1 MIRGIGRAA
10 QARQRAAVIII
21 GSVLLSTIPVSLF
34 AKCPV
39 SDGATLIVRAP
50 AGDLQVETS
59 ARDASVDVQVENN
72 ILQVQESCG
81 KETVEFTSNTPDPAQ
96 IRGTLIW
103 RIVTPKNVKLDL
115 VTMTG
120 NINVADTD
128 ADVLIRTAGGS
139 ITTGQIKGKAAII
152 TQGGSVKT
160 GNIGGDAEL
169 RSQGGTL
176 EVGDVGGNAEFH
188 TTAGQIRAGMIAG
201 SVTAEGGRA
210 IFIIKAG
217 DVKATTNAGDI
228 SIGDANRINAK
239 TAGGT
244 ITSRHVRGP
253 FQGHTESGDIRLD
266 NAAAW
271 VEASTGAG
279 NIVVHLIPDNIDG
292 DLHMDLQAGIGDVTI
307 YVPQRLKATIDATVQ
322 RPAFQAQQIISD
334 FPMNGIAP
342 GRPVRGLI
350 PNNRF
355 FSPVHSQSLLNGGGN
370 QIILHTSLGKI
381 TIRRQ

>member
-1 MIRGIGRAA
+1 
-10 QARQRAAVIII
+10 
-21 GSVLLSTIPVSLF
+21 
-34 AKCPV
+34 
-39 SDGATLIVRAP
+39 
-50 AGDLQVETS
+50 
-59 ARDASVDVQVENN
+59 
-72 ILQVQESCG
+72 
-81 KETVEFTSNTPDPAQ
+81 
-96 IRGTLIW
+96 
-103 RIVTPKNVKLDL
+103 
-115 VTMTG
+115 MTG
-120 NINVADTD
+120 NINVTDTD
-128 ADVLIRTAGGS
+128 ANALIRTAGGS

-152 TQGGSVKT
+152 TQGGSVKA
-160 GNIGGDAEL
+160 GNIGGDAEI

-188 TTAGQIRAGMIAG
+188 TTAGQIRAGTIAG

-228 SIGDANRINAK
+228 SIGDADRINAK

-244 ITSRHVRGP
+244 ITSRRVRGP

-266 NAAAW
+266 SASAW
-271 VEASTGAG
+271 VEASTGSG
-279 NIVVHLIPDNIDG
+279 NIVVHVIPDNIDG

-307 YVPQRLKATIDATVQ
+307 YIPQRIKATIDATVQ

-355 FSPVHSQSLLNGGGN
+355 FSPTHSQSLLNGGGN

>member
-1 MIRGIGRAA
+1 MTRAIGRLS
-10 QARQRAAVIII
+10 
-21 GSVLLSTIPVSLF
+21 GSLVLLTAFTITLS

-39 SDGATLIVRAP
+39 SDGATLVVRAP
-50 AGDLQVETS
+50 VGDLQVDTAGREF
-59 ARDASVDVQVENN
+59 VVEVQVDNGAV
-72 ILQVQESCG
+72 QVQESCG
-81 KETVEFTSNTPDPAQ
+81 KDSVEFTSDAPDPAQ
-96 IRGTLIW
+96 VRGTVIW
-103 RIVTPKNVKLDL
+103 RIVTPRNVNLDL
-115 VTMTG
+115 VATSG
-120 NINVADTD
+120 NITVGDTNAD
-128 ADVLIRTAGGS
+128 ALLRTAGGS
-139 ITTGQIKGKAAII
+139 ITAGQIKGKAAII
-152 TQGGSVKT
+152 TQGGFVKA

-188 TTAGQIRAGMIAG
+188 TTAGQIRAGSIAG
-201 SVTAEGGRA
+201 SVIAEGGRA

-228 SIGDANRINAK
+228 SIGDATRINAK

-244 ITSRHVRGP
+244 ITSRRVRGP

-266 NAAAW
+266 NASAW
-271 VEASTGAG
+271 VEASTGSG
-279 NIVVHLIPDNIDG
+279 NIVVHLFPENIDG

-334 FPMNGIAP
+334 FPMSGIAP
-342 GRPVRGLI
+342 SRPAQGLI
-350 PNNRF
+350 PNNRYYG
-355 FSPVHSQSLLNGGGN
+355 PTHSQSLLNGGGN
-370 QIILHTSLGKI
+370 PITLHTSLGKI

>member
-1 MIRGIGRAA
+1 MIRGIG
-10 QARQRAAVIII
+10 VIA
-21 GSVLLSTIPVSLF
+21 GSILLLLTSAIALF
-34 AKCPV
+34 AKCSV
-39 SDGATLIVRAP
+39 SDGATLVVRAP
-50 AGDLQVETS
+50 AGDLQVDTS
-59 ARDASVDVQVENN
+59 AHDSAVDVQVDNS
-72 ILQVQESCG
+72 LVQVQETCG
-81 KETVEFTSNTPDPAQ
+81 KDTVEFSSNVPDPAQ
-96 IRGTLIW
+96 IRGSLVW
-103 RIVTPKNVKLDL
+103 RIVTPKNVSLDL
-115 VTMTG
+115 VTTTG
-120 NINVADTD
+120 NITVADTD
-128 ADVLIRTAGGS
+128 ADAVLRTAGGS
-139 ITTGQIKGKAAII
+139 ITTGQIKGRAALI
-152 TQGGSVKT
+152 TQGGFVKA
-160 GNIGGDAEL
+160 GNVGGDAEI

-188 TTAGQIRAGMIAG
+188 TTAGQIRAGTIAG

-228 SIGDANRINAK
+228 SIGDADRISAK
-239 TAGGT
+239 TTGGT
-244 ITSRHVRGP
+244 ITSRRVRGP

-266 NAAAW
+266 NASAW

-279 NIVVHLIPDNIDG
+279 NIVVHVVPDNIDG

-307 YVPQRLKATIDATVQ
+307 YVPPRIKATIDATVQ

-342 GRPVRGLI
+342 RPVRGLI

-355 FSPVHSQSLLNGGGN
+355 FSPTHSQTLLNGGGN

-381 TIRRQ
+381 IIHRQ

>member
-1 MIRGIGRAA
+1 MIRGIGFVGGSFLLL
-10 QARQRAAVIII
+10 AV
-21 GSVLLSTIPVSLF
+21 SAFSLF
-34 AKCPV
+34 AKCNVP
-39 SDGATLIVRAP
+39 DGATLVVRAP
-50 AGDLQVETS
+50 AGDLQVDTA
-59 ARDASVDVQVENN
+59 ARDSSVDVQTDSNL
-72 ILQVQESCG
+72 IQIQETCG
-81 KETVEFTSNTPDPAQ
+81 KETVEFTSNTPDLNHL
-96 IRGTLIW
+96 RGPITWKI
-103 RIVTPKNVKLDL
+103 ITPKNINLDL
-115 VTMTG
+115 VTTTG
-120 NINVADTD
+120 NITIADTD
-128 ADVLIRTAGGS
+128 ADALLRTGGGS
-139 ITTGQIKGKAAII
+139 ITTGQIKGKAALI
-152 TQGGSVKT
+152 TLGGSVKA

-188 TTAGQIRAGMIAG
+188 TTAGQIRAGTIAG

-217 DVKATTNAGDI
+217 DVKATSNAGDI
-228 SIGDANRINAK
+228 SIGDAERINAK

-244 ITSRHVRGP
+244 IISRRVRGP

-266 NAAAW
+266 SAAAW

-279 NIVVHLIPDNIDG
+279 NIVVHVMPENIDG
-292 DLHMDLQAGIGDVTI
+292 DLHMDLQAGIGDVTVYI
-307 YVPQRLKATIDATVQ
+307 PQRIKATIDATVQ

-370 QIILHTSLGKI
+370 QIVLHTSLGKI
-381 TIRRQ
+381 IIHRQ

>member
-1 MIRGIGRAA
+1 MIRGIG
-10 QARQRAAVIII
+10 VCI
-21 GSVLLSTIPVSLF
+21 GSLLLLSSSPVSLF

-50 AGDLQVETS
+50 AGDLEVETAAPDS
-59 ARDASVDVQVENN
+59 FVYVQVDNS
-72 ILQVQESCG
+72 IVQVQETCG
-81 KETVEFTSNTPDPAQ
+81 KEAVEFTSNTPNPSQ
-96 IRGTLIW
+96 IRGPLTW
-103 RIVTPKNVKLDL
+103 RIVTPRNINLDL
-115 VTMTG
+115 VTTTG
-120 NINVADTD
+120 NITVADTD
-128 ADVLIRTAGGS
+128 GDAILRTGGGS
-139 ITTGQIKGKAAII
+139 ITTGQIKGKAALI
-152 TQGGSVKT
+152 TLGGFVKT
-160 GNIGGDAEL
+160 GSIGGDAEV

-188 TTAGQIRAGMIAG
+188 TTAGQIRAGTIAG

-217 DVKATTNAGDI
+217 DVKATTNGGDI
-228 SIGDANRINAK
+228 SIGDAGRVNAK

-244 ITSRHVRGP
+244 ITSRRVRGS
-253 FQGHTESGDIRLD
+253 FQGHTDSGDIRLD

-271 VEASTGAG
+271 VEASTGSG

-355 FSPVHSQSLLNGGGN
+355 FSPAHSQSLLNGGGN
-370 QIILHTSLGKI
+370 QITLHTSLGKI

>member
-1 MIRGIGRAA
+1 MIRVIG
-10 QARQRAAVIII
+10 VVS
-21 GSVLLSTIPVSLF
+21 GSLLLVLTSSVLLF
-34 AKCPV
+34 AKCPIT
-39 SDGATLIVRAP
+39 DGATVVVRAP
-50 AGDLQVETS
+50 AGDLQVDTS
-59 ARDASVDVQVENN
+59 ARDSSVDVQVDNSL
-72 ILQVQESCG
+72 IQVQESCG
-81 KETVEFTSNTPDPAQ
+81 KETVEFTGSVPDPAQ
-96 IRGTLIW
+96 IRGPVSW
-103 RIVTPKNVKLDL
+103 RIVAPANVNLDL
-115 VTMTG
+115 VTLTG
-120 NINVADTD
+120 NINVGDTG
-128 ADVLIRTAGGS
+128 ANAVLRTGGGS

-152 TQGGSVKT
+152 TQGGLIKT
-160 GNIGGDAEL
+160 RNIGGDAEL

-188 TTAGQIRAGMIAG
+188 TTAGQIRAGTIAG

-228 SIGDANRINAK
+228 SIGDAQRINAR
-239 TAGGT
+239 TSGGT

-266 NAAAW
+266 SAAAW

-279 NIVVHLIPDNIDG
+279 NILVHLMPDNIDG

-307 YVPQRLKATIDATVQ
+307 YIPQLLKPALDATVQ
-322 RPAFQAQQIISD
+322 RPAFQAQEIISD

-350 PNNRF
+350 PNNRLYG
-355 FSPVHSQSLLNGGGN
+355 PTHSQSLLNGGGN
-370 QIILHTSLGKI
+370 QIVLHTSLGKI

>member
-1 MIRGIGRAA
+1 MTRAIGRLG
-10 QARQRAAVIII
+10 
-21 GSVLLSTIPVSLF
+21 GSLVLLTAFTVALS

-39 SDGATLIVRAP
+39 SDGATLVVRAP
-50 AGDLQVETS
+50 VGDLQVDTS
-59 ARDASVDVQVENN
+59 GRESAVDVQVEKSS
-72 ILQVQESCG
+72 LQVQENCG
-81 KETVEFTSNTPDPAQ
+81 KDSVEFTSDAPDPAQ
-96 IRGTLIW
+96 VRDAIIW
-103 RIVTPKNVKLDL
+103 RIVTPRNVNLDL
-115 VTMTG
+115 VATSG
-120 NINVADTD
+120 NITVGDTD
-128 ADVLIRTAGGS
+128 GDAVLRTAGGS
-139 ITTGQIKGKAAII
+139 ITAGQIKGKVAMI
-152 TQGGSVKT
+152 TQGGFVKA

-188 TTAGQIRAGMIAG
+188 TTAGQIRAGAIAG

-228 SIGDANRINAK
+228 SIGDATRINAK

-244 ITSRHVRGP
+244 ITSRRVRGP

-266 NAAAW
+266 NASAW
-271 VEASTGAG
+271 VEASTGSG
-279 NIVVHLIPDNIDG
+279 NIIVHLFPENIDG

-334 FPMNGIAP
+334 FPMNGIVA
-342 GRPVRGLI
+342 GRPAQGLI
-350 PNNRF
+350 PNNRYYG
-355 FSPVHSQSLLNGGGN
+355 PTHSTSLLNGGGSP
-370 QIILHTSLGKI
+370 ITLHTSLGKI

>member
-1 MIRGIGRAA
+1 MIHGI
-10 QARQRAAVIII
+10 AVIV
-21 GSVLLSTIPVSLF
+21 GLFLLLTASTVSVL

-39 SDGATLIVRAP
+39 SEGATIVVRAP
-50 AGDLQVETS
+50 AGNLQVDTS
-59 ARDASVDVQVENN
+59 ARDSAAAVQVDNN
-72 ILQVQESCG
+72 LIEVQETCG
-81 KETVEFTSNTPDPAQ
+81 NETIEFSGNAPDPTQ
-96 IRGTLIW
+96 IRGPIVW
-103 RIVTPKNVKLDL
+103 RIVTPRNVNLDL

-120 NINVADTD
+120 NINVADID
-128 ADVLIRTAGGS
+128 ADAVVRTGGGS
-139 ITTGQIKGKAAII
+139 ITTGEIKGKASLI
-152 TQGGSVKT
+152 TQGGSVKA

-188 TTAGQIRAGMIAG
+188 TTAGQIRAGTIGGA
-201 SVTAEGGRA
+201 VTAEGGRA

-228 SIGDANRINAK
+228 SIGDAGRINAK
-239 TAGGT
+239 TTGGT
-244 ITSRHVRGP
+244 ITTRRVRGP

-266 NAAAW
+266 SAAAW

-279 NIVVHLIPDNIDG
+279 NIVVHVIPDNIDG

-307 YVPQRLKATIDATVQ
+307 YVPQRIKATIDATVQ

-355 FSPVHSQSLLNGGGN
+355 FSPTHSQSVLNGGGN
-370 QIILHTSLGKI
+370 QIVLHTSLGKI

>member
-1 MIRGIGRAA
+1 MIRT
-10 QARQRAAVIII
+10 I
-21 GSVLLSTIPVSLF
+21 GSIVGTPLLLTLF
-34 AKCPV
+34 SVGLLAKCPV
-39 SDGATLIVRAP
+39 SDGATVVVRASV
-50 AGDLQVETS
+50 GDLQVDTTGRDS
-59 ARDASVDVQVENN
+59 AVDVQVNN
-72 ILQVQESCG
+72 SSIQVQENCG
-81 KETVEFTSNTPDPAQ
+81 KESVEFTSNEPDPAQ
-96 IRGTLIW
+96 IRGAVVW
-103 RIVTPKNVKLDL
+103 RIVTPRNVNLDL
-115 VTMTG
+115 VATSG
-120 NINVADTD
+120 NINVGDTD
-128 ADVLIRTAGGS
+128 GDAIVRTAGGS
-139 ITTGQIKGKAAII
+139 ITAGQIKGKAAII
-152 TQGGSVKT
+152 TQGGLVKA
-160 GNIGGDAEL
+160 GNIGGDAEI

-188 TTAGQIRAGMIAG
+188 TTAGQIRAGSIAG
-201 SVTAEGGRA
+201 SVLAEGGRA

-217 DVKATTNAGDI
+217 DVNATTNAGDI
-228 SIGDANRINAK
+228 SIGDAARINAK

-244 ITSRHVRGP
+244 ITSRRVRGS

-279 NIVVHLIPDNIDG
+279 NIVVHLVPENIDG

-342 GRPVRGLI
+342 GRSARGLI

-355 FSPVHSQSLLNGGGN
+355 YAPTHSESLLNGGGN
-370 QIILHTSLGKI
+370 KITLHTSLGKI

>member
-1 MIRGIGRAA
+1 MIRGISFVGGSILLLAA
-10 QARQRAAVIII
+10 
-21 GSVLLSTIPVSLF
+21 SSLSLF
-34 AKCPV
+34 AKCNVP
-39 SDGATLIVRAP
+39 DGATLIVRAP
-50 AGDLQVETS
+50 VGYLQLDTS
-59 ARDASVDVQVENN
+59 ARDSSVDVQVDSNL
-72 ILQVQESCG
+72 IQVQETCG
-81 KETVEFTSNTPDPAQ
+81 KETIEYTSNTPDLTQP
-96 IRGTLIW
+96 RGPITWKVIA
-103 RIVTPKNVKLDL
+103 PKNINLDL

-120 NINVADTD
+120 NITVADTD
-128 ADVLIRTAGGS
+128 ADALVRTGGGS
-139 ITTGQIKGKAAII
+139 ITAGQIKGRAALI
-152 TQGGSVKT
+152 TQGGSIKA
-160 GNIGGDAEL
+160 GDIGGDAEL

-176 EVGDVGGNAEFH
+176 EVGNVGGNAEFH
-188 TTAGQIRAGMIAG
+188 TTAGQIRAGTIAG

-217 DVKATTNAGDI
+217 DVKATSNAGDI
-228 SIGDANRINAK
+228 SIGDAERINAK
-239 TAGGT
+239 TTGGT
-244 ITSRHVRGP
+244 ITTRRVRGP

-279 NIVVHLIPDNIDG
+279 NIVVHVMPENIDG
-292 DLHMDLQAGIGDVTI
+292 DLHMDLQAGVGDVTVYI
-307 YVPQRLKATIDATVQ
+307 PQRIKATIDATVQ

-370 QIILHTSLGKI
+370 QIVLHTSLGKI
-381 TIRRQ
+381 IIHRQ

>member
-1 MIRGIGRAA
+1 MIREIG
-10 QARQRAAVIII
+10 VIG
-21 GSVLLSTIPVSLF
+21 GSLLLLTVSAVSLL

-39 SDGATLIVRAP
+39 SDGATVVVRAP
-50 AGDLQVETS
+50 AGDLQVDTS
-59 ARDASVDVQVENN
+59 ASDSADVQADSSL
-72 ILQVQESCG
+72 IQVQETCG
-81 KETVEFTSNTPDPAQ
+81 KETIEFTSNTPDLTQ
-96 IRGTLIW
+96 LRSVIVW
-103 RIVTPKNVKLDL
+103 RIVTPKNVNLDL

-120 NINVADTD
+120 NINIADTD
-128 ADVLIRTAGGS
+128 ADALIRTAGGS
-139 ITTGQIKGKAAII
+139 ITTGQIKGRAALI
-152 TQGGSVKT
+152 TQGGSVKA
-160 GNIGGDAEL
+160 GNIGGNAEI

-188 TTAGQIRAGMIAG
+188 TTAGQIRAGTIAG

-228 SIGDANRINAK
+228 SIGDADRINAK
-239 TAGGT
+239 TKGGT
-244 ITSRHVRGP
+244 ITSRRVRGP

-279 NIVVHLIPDNIDG
+279 NIMVHVIPDNIDG

-307 YVPQRLKATIDATVQ
+307 YIPPRIKATVDATVQ

-334 FPMNGIAP
+334 FPMSGIAP

-350 PNNRF
+350 PNNKF
-355 FSPVHSQSLLNGGGN
+355 FGPTHSQSLLNGGGN
-370 QIILHTSLGKI
+370 QITLHTSLGKI